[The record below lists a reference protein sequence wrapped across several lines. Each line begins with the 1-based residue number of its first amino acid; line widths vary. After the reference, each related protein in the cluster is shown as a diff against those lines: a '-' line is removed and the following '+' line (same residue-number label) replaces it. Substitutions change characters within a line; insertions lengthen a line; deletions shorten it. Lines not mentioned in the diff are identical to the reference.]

1 MPRGNGN
8 LSSALKQNHVS
19 NKREKGSSPN
29 QAFTEGGTAKSCLL
43 VTELLQY
50 VLYEKAGFCL
60 AEAPLCSDLSLSLAT
75 GAYYP
80 SAFSGYNRFQL
91 QNYQEIGLQLPGPLS
106 GRFFHFC
113 EGPVFLPWG
122 EGSGE
127 HLQWFAQS
135 QPLVHMLTWAQ
146 RCWREGFAGSE
157 HVLLKH
163 GDLSLHA
170 SAM

>member
-19 NKREKGSSPN
+19 NKREKGSGPN
-29 QAFTEGGTAKSCLL
+29 QAFTEGGAAKSCLL

-75 GAYYP
+75 GAHYP

-106 GRFFHFC
+106 GRFSTS
-113 EGPVFLPWG
+113 V
-122 EGSGE
+122 
-127 HLQWFAQS
+127 
-135 QPLVHMLTWAQ
+135 
-146 RCWREGFAGSE
+146 
-157 HVLLKH
+157 K
-163 GDLSLHA
+163 DLSFFPGEKGLENTCSGLH
-170 SAM
+170 SHSLSCTC